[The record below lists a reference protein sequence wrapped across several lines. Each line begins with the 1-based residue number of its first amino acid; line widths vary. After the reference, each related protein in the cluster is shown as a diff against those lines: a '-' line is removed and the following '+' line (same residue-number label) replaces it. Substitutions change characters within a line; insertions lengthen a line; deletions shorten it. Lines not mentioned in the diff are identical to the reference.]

1 MASAQFQAPLMVFLM
16 KIFVIWL
23 VDNWERVRGGGD
35 VFVVLVVLHVDRS
48 WLVRAMGVRM
58 SPEQLCFRVLIWRE
72 PCGWHM
78 TSLGQPESALGGC
91 AGWLMTQWTDKE
103 WIRCFNH
110 LVNEMLILYSFPSMD
125 YSFLERLFATAPG
138 ESGSGAQSGLSLCL
152 GIRRQ

>member
-1 MASAQFQAPLMVFLM
+1 M
-16 KIFVIWL
+16 
-23 VDNWERVRGGGD
+23 RGGGD

-91 AGWLMTQWTDKE
+91 AG
-103 WIRCFNH
+103 
-110 LVNEMLILYSFPSMD
+110 
-125 YSFLERLFATAPG
+125 
-138 ESGSGAQSGLSLCL
+138 
-152 GIRRQ
+152 